1 MHVVLTPAFY
11 AAYPDGIFGMLIVRG
26 CANRPRALAITS
38 EERAVEARLRS
49 QFPGDTIEA
58 HPIARA
64 YAQYFRRY
72 GGRYPVV
79 HQAKTVLAGRPIE
92 SNSALVEAMFTA
104 ELDSLILTSGH
115 DLQALQSPLVVDV
128 AVAGDAYTKLSGK
141 DQMLKMGDMVVRDAE
156 GIIASVVH
164 GPDARTRLQRETTA
178 ALFGA
183 WCPVGITSST
193 VEGHLARLAELI
205 RQEWPDAAVEAP
217 EVGQKPNA
225 ITRVREGGPGWT

>member
-1 MHVVLTPAFY
+1 MQVLLTPAFY
-11 AAYPDGIFGMLIVRG
+11 TAYPDGIFGLLIVRG
-26 CANRPRALAITS
+26 CPNRPRALAIAP
-38 EERAVEARLRS
+38 EERAVEARLRG
-49 QFPGDTIEA
+49 QFPGETIEA

-92 SNSALVEAMFTA
+92 STSALVEAMFTA

-115 DLQALQSPLVVDV
+115 DLQALRGPLTVDV

-141 DQMLKMGDMVVRDAE
+141 DQMLKAGDMVVRDAQ

-164 GPDARTRLQRETTA
+164 GPDARTRLHLETNA

-183 WCPVGITSST
+183 WCPVGIPPSIA
-193 VEGHLARLAELI
+193 EAHLAKLAALI
-205 RQEWPDAAVEAP
+205 RQEWPEAAVEASA
-217 EVGQKPNA
+217 VWFKSHRQ
-225 ITRVREGGPGWT
+225 

>member
-1 MHVVLTPAFY
+1 MQVVLTPAFY

-26 CANRPRALAITS
+26 SPNRRRALAITL
-38 EERAVEARLRS
+38 EERAVEARLRL
-49 QFPGDTIEA
+49 QFPGETIEA

-79 HQAKTVLAGRPIE
+79 HQAKTVLTGRPIE

-115 DLQALQSPLVVDV
+115 DLQTLRGPLTVDV
-128 AVAGDAYTKLSGK
+128 AVAGDAYTRLSGK
-141 DQMLKMGDMVVRDAE
+141 DQMLKAGDMVVRDAQ
-156 GIIASVVH
+156 GIIASVAH
-164 GPDARTRLQRETTA
+164 GPDARTRLQPETNA

-183 WCPVGITSST
+183 WCPVGIAPSI
-193 VEGHLARLAELI
+193 VEAHLARLAALI
-205 RQEWPDAAVEAP
+205 RQEWAEAAVEAP
-217 EVGQKPNA
+217 ELWYKSRRQ
-225 ITRVREGGPGWT
+225 